1 MPARSVPRYRAGV
14 YVTQRQGGSSG
25 QRQTR
30 KNIVHG
36 SFNKSD
42 KTIDEISIRMV
53 LELGEVKH

>member
-14 YVTQRQGGSSG
+14 YVTQRQGGSSR

-30 KNIVHG
+30 KSIVHG

-42 KTIDEISIRMV
+42 KTIDEISI
-53 LELGEVKH
+53 LELGEVKD